1 MNFIFG
7 EDYVKKL
14 IEDVRED
21 RIDVNE
27 EIPFVSFP
35 LSVALSLDS
44 VELAT
49 ILLEKGAN
57 PRKKNSYGVS
67 PMDIALKNGQIEFV
81 ELFQKYGGEES
92 SSVPQPLGMDMEDVV
107 RFTHNFLEGAHV
119 REEQPD
125 IDPLL
130 VNSFM
135 HSFMNLK
142 CWRRRDIEDMKKE
155 DYRTYLDG
163 TLPPLTTWEEVRPQI
178 IEMIK
183 DGRASV
189 NDFMKG
195 SDVEFHPLL
204 LYIYYNSDIT
214 ELMDLGADP
223 HLKNMDGVSPYSYCM
238 EQGLVEY
245 LDIFEKYE
253 TPMKEPSS

>member
-21 RIDVNE
+21 RLDVNE

-67 PMDIALKNGQIEFV
+67 PMDIALKNGQIDFV

-92 SSVPQPLGMDMEDVV
+92 FSGSEPPTVDMQDLF
-107 RFTHNFLEGAHV
+107 RFTHRFFEGV
-119 REEQPD
+119 RMENLSVDGFP
-125 IDPLL
+125 PM
-130 VNSFM
+130 SYFM
-135 HSFMNLK
+135 KLK

-163 TLPPLTTWEEVRPQI
+163 TLPPLSTWEEVRPQI
-178 IEMIK
+178 IEIIK
-183 DGRASV
+183 EGKASV
-189 NDFMKG
+189 NDSMKG

-253 TPMKEPSS
+253 TPVKEPSS